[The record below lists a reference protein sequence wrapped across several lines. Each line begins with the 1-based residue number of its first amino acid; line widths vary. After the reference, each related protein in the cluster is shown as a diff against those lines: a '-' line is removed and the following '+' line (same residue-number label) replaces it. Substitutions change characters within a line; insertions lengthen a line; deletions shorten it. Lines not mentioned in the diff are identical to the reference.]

1 MKSMLKINVYD
12 NSGKFLEEE
21 ERKKEK
27 LLYLIGL
34 EWQKIV
40 TEILTDKN
48 IVDTG
53 RLRASM
59 SFITNKSSH
68 EGVPV
73 KETKK
78 NDFLRG
84 RANKDEL
91 IVGSNVEYAEKQ
103 ELTNRK
109 GDFLRPSLLEHQ
121 KTYQNIAEMVFKE

>member
-1 MKSMLKINVYD
+1 MLKINIED
-12 NSGKFLEEE
+12 NSDKFLGEEE
-21 ERKKEK
+21 KKKEK
-27 LLYLIGL
+27 ILYLIGL

-40 TEILTDKN
+40 TKIITEKK

-59 SFITNKSSH
+59 SFITNKRQQK
-68 EGVPV
+68 GVPV
-73 KETKK
+73 KETQSK
-78 NDFLRG
+78 DFLSG

-109 GDFLRPSLLEHQ
+109 GDFLRPSLLEH
-121 KTYQNIAEMVFKE
+121 KDTYQNIAEMVFKE